1 MACTFRFPWKV
12 KGRGSHRRPGTG
24 TAAWLQWIKRR
35 CPPAVFPYLVASL
48 SEFTQL
54 LVDFQVDRV
63 SDVSGHLPEEQG
75 LYDLIYSESSFRAI
89 SWSFRTEGLFDPR
102 PGWRRVQ

>member
-1 MACTFRFPWKV
+1 VVVTTIAAALAAPGSAWHRRMAVRRFGTFRFPGKV

-24 TAAWLQWIKRR
+24 TAAWLQWTKRR

-63 SDVSGHLPEEQG
+63 SDVSGHLQEEQG
-75 LYDLIYSESSFRAI
+75 LYDVI
-89 SWSFRTEGLFDPR
+89 
-102 PGWRRVQ
+102 